1 MLDNYILYVS
11 ISTVIYL
18 LYLIHIIKD
27 RMRSIAFINQKG
39 GVGKTTSTANVGAC
53 LATLGKKV
61 LLIDLDPQ
69 ANMSMHLGVNVHGKD
84 LSIYQLICGKKK
96 VTEILTKTEISGLD
110 IIPSDIDL
118 ASAEIELVNTVGR
131 ETIVKFYLDELL
143 DKYDYVLIDCPPS
156 LGLLTLNALT
166 VANEIFIPVQTEF
179 FALQGVSKLLQTFD
193 VIKKRLNSSLEITGI
208 IPCMYDS
215 RTKLGVAVLDKIKE
229 YFEDKVFTTVIRK
242 NIKLSEA
249 PSHGMPIITYAPDSN
264 GAQDYIALTKEVIAQ
279 EKNTIKGVKVKQE
292 TEIREHALH

>member
-1 MLDNYILYVS
+1 
-11 ISTVIYL
+11 
-18 LYLIHIIKD
+18 
-27 RMRSIAFINQKG
+27 MRSIAFINQKG

-69 ANMSMHLGVNVHGKD
+69 ANMSMHLGINVNGKD

-96 VTEILTKTEISGLD
+96 VTEILTKTAISGLD
-110 IIPSDIDL
+110 MIPSDIDL

-166 VANEIFIPVQTEF
+166 IVTEIFIPVQTEF

-215 RTKLGVAVLDKIKE
+215 RTKLGTAVLDKIKE
-229 YFEDKVFTTVIRK
+229 YFEDKVFATTIRK
-242 NIKLSEA
+242 NVKLSEA

-264 GAQDYIALTKEVIAQ
+264 GTQDYMALTKEIIAQ
-279 EKNTIKGVKVKQE
+279 EKNTIKGVKVKQKA
-292 TEIREHALH
+292 EIREHAFN

>member
-1 MLDNYILYVS
+1 
-11 ISTVIYL
+11 
-18 LYLIHIIKD
+18 
-27 RMRSIAFINQKG
+27 MRSIAFINQKG

-69 ANMSMHLGVNVHGKD
+69 ANLSIHLGINVHGKD
-84 LSIYQLICGKKK
+84 LSVYQMICGKRK
-96 VTEILTKTEISGLD
+96 VAEVLTETAVNGLE

-131 ETIVKFYLDELL
+131 ETIVKFYLDELSSE
-143 DKYDYVLIDCPPS
+143 YDYILIDCPPS

-166 VANEIFIPVQTEF
+166 VANEIFIPLQTEF
-179 FALQGVSKLLQTFD
+179 FALQGVSKLVQTFEI
-193 VIKKRLNSSLEITGI
+193 IKKRLNSSLEITGI

-215 RTKLGVAVLDKIKE
+215 RTKLGNAVLDKIKE
-229 YFEDKVFTTVIRK
+229 YFEDKVFATNIRK
-242 NIKLSEA
+242 NIKLSES

-264 GAQDYIALTKEVIAQ
+264 GTKDYLALTKEVIAQ
-279 EKNTIKGVKVKQE
+279 EKMMISETTTKQTSEIKV
-292 TEIREHALH
+292 HAMQ

>member
-1 MLDNYILYVS
+1 
-11 ISTVIYL
+11 
-18 LYLIHIIKD
+18 
-27 RMRSIAFINQKG
+27 MRSIAFINQKG

-53 LATLGKKV
+53 LASLGKKV
-61 LLIDLDPQ
+61 LMIDLDPQ
-69 ANMSMHLGVNVHGKD
+69 GNMSMHLGVDVHGKD
-84 LSIYQLICGKKK
+84 QSIYQLICGKKK
-96 VTEILTKTEISGLD
+96 VTEILAKTEISGLD

-131 ETIVKFYLDELL
+131 ETIVKFYLDKLIN
-143 DKYDYVLIDCPPS
+143 KYDYVLIDCPPS

-166 VANEIFIPVQTEF
+166 VANEIFVPLQTEF

-215 RTKLGVAVLDKIKE
+215 RTKLGTAVLDKIKE
-229 YFEDKVFTTVIRK
+229 YFEDKVFTTIIRK

-264 GAQDYIALTKEVIAQ
+264 GAQDYMALTKEVIAQ
-279 EKNTIKGVKVKQE
+279 EKKILKFKGVKAKKQK
-292 TEIREHALH
+292 TEIRKHAFS

>member
-1 MLDNYILYVS
+1 
-11 ISTVIYL
+11 
-18 LYLIHIIKD
+18 
-27 RMRSIAFINQKG
+27 MRSIAFINQKG

-69 ANMSMHLGVNVHGKD
+69 GNMSMHLGINVNGKD

-131 ETIVKFYLDELL
+131 ETIVKFYLDKLL
-143 DKYDYVLIDCPPS
+143 NKYDYVLIDCPPS

-166 VANEIFIPVQTEF
+166 VANEIFVPLQTEF

-215 RTKLGVAVLDKIKE
+215 RTKLGTAVLDKIKE
-229 YFEDKVFTTVIRK
+229 YFEDKVFTSIIRK

-279 EKNTIKGVKVKQE
+279 EKNSLKGVKAKQK